1 MKVYL
6 IGIGGIG
13 MCGVAGI
20 LKESGFEVYG
30 SEKKIPYPPSSLILK
45 KLNIPLYKPDSE
57 NIKKIKP
64 DAVIVGNIAKSDD
77 QEVLIS
83 QSLGIPLYSFPSFLD
98 KFILKDKKVF
108 LCAGTHGKTTVT
120 ALLSYTLEYLGFDP
134 TYLVGGVLKHTELNY
149 RKGEGDFAVIEGDEY
164 PASFFDREPKFLYYH
179 PFAVILTSLEYDH
192 ADVYP
197 DMESLKEVFK
207 KLIKSVP
214 KEGIIVYNYDDKNL
228 REVIESANPNV
239 RIISYGKNS
248 KADFVLLKS
257 ETTFE
262 DLVFKN
268 HVITNTPF
276 KNLEFFFSI
285 PGEYNAL
292 NALSVIALLYSLDLL
307 KMDWKEAFKTFPG
320 VKRRQEIVWADE
332 KLIIVDDFA
341 HHPTAVKNTL
351 EELKKAIKPEKTV
364 AIFEPRTNSSKRK
377 IFQEDYVKSLSLA
390 DEIYLKIPPGLE
402 NIPERERIDIN
413 YILESL
419 KNLEKKV
426 FFLENNLDNNL
437 SFYKIKKE
445 KTLVVFMSSAYFKEL
460 GKLKN
465 LILKPKIKR
474 SQLSENRIKKKC

>member
-1 MKVYL
+1 
-6 IGIGGIG
+6 
-13 MCGVAGI
+13 
-20 LKESGFEVYG
+20 
-30 SEKKIPYPPSSLILK
+30 
-45 KLNIPLYKPDSE
+45 
-57 NIKKIKP
+57 
-64 DAVIVGNIAKSDD
+64 
-77 QEVLIS
+77 
-83 QSLGIPLYSFPSFLD
+83 
-98 KFILKDKKVF
+98 
-108 LCAGTHGKTTVT
+108 
-120 ALLSYTLEYLGFDP
+120 
-134 TYLVGGVLKHTELNY
+134 
-149 RKGEGDFAVIEGDEY
+149 
-164 PASFFDREPKFLYYH
+164 
-179 PFAVILTSLEYDH
+179 
-192 ADVYP
+192 
-197 DMESLKEVFK
+197 MESLKEVFK

-390 DEIYLKIPPGLE
+390 DEIYLKIPPGLK